1 MFQSEIATQTLTPAA
16 SANLGW
22 SPTALS
28 SFLLTHEQTRGKA
41 ALLEAIQTRGN
52 EPAPHIHHDSDET
65 FYIIEG
71 KMTFY
76 VDGKTIAAPA
86 GTSVFIGRG
95 QEHSFT
101 VDTATANTLI
111 LVTPA

>member
-1 MFQSEIATQTLTPAA
+1 MFQTEIATRTITPAMNVNA
-16 SANLGW
+16 QSMF
-22 SPTALS
+22 S
-28 SFLLTHEQTRGKA
+28 SVLIGREQTRGKA
-41 ALLEAIQTRGN
+41 TLLEAIQAKGN
-52 EPAPHIHHDSDET
+52 EPGLHAHYDADES
-65 FYIIEG
+65 FYVIEG
-71 KMTFY
+71 QMTFY

-101 VDTATANTLI
+101 VDTVTANTLI

>member
-1 MFQSEIATQTLTPAA
+1 MFQSQITTQTIAPAV
-16 SANLGW
+16 SANTGW
-22 SPTALS
+22 SQTAMS
-28 SFLLTHEQTRGKA
+28 SVLMGREQTQGKA
-41 ALLEAIQTRGN
+41 TLLEAVQIRGT
-52 EPAPHIHHDSDET
+52 EPGLHAHQSADEI
-65 FYIIEG
+65 YYVMEG

-76 VDGKTIAAPA
+76 VAGETIAAPA

-95 QEHSFT
+95 QEHSFA